1 MVSSLTESSVSIH
14 RIALRAAEE
23 TAMVYPEV
31 HGGLCSS
38 STDDSR
44 RELGVKEERDEV
56 LVRRVAES
64 GDERAFSELYDRYV
78 GLVYGAGI
86 RYLRERAHAEDLVQ
100 EVFLSVW
107 RGAGSFDATK
117 AGFATWIYRITRN
130 RATDHVRRRRSRVR
144 TVGSDFPI
152 EPEEA
157 DPAGDLSRSFD
168 IAAALSRLTPVHREV
183 LTLAYMEG
191 LTQREISRRTDT
203 PLGTVKSRTTAALLA
218 LRENVSI
225 IDRQT
230 EDE

>member
-86 RYLRERAHAEDLVQ
+86 RYLRERTHAEDLVQ

-107 RGAGSFDATK
+107 RGAASFDVSK

-144 TVGSDFPI
+144 TVGSEFPL
-152 EPEEA
+152 EPEEV

-168 IAAALSRLTPVHREV
+168 IVAALSRLTPVHREV

-191 LTQREISRRTDT
+191 LTQREISRRTDM

-225 IDRQT
+225 TDRQT

>member
-1 MVSSLTESSVSIH
+1 
-14 RIALRAAEE
+14 
-23 TAMVYPEV
+23 MVYPEV

-44 RELGVKEERDEV
+44 RELGVKEERDEI
-56 LVRRVAES
+56 LVRRVAEF

-107 RGAGSFDATK
+107 RGAASFDVSK

>member
-1 MVSSLTESSVSIH
+1 MVCRLTDSTLSIH
-14 RIALRAAEE
+14 RITLRAAEG

-31 HGGLCSS
+31 RGGGWLT
-38 STDDSR
+38 STDGSR
-44 RELGVKEERDEV
+44 RELGVKEERDEI

-86 RYLRERAHAEDLVQ
+86 RYLRERTHAEDLVQ

-107 RGAGSFDATK
+107 RGAASFDVSK

-130 RATDHVRRRRSRVR
+130 RATDQVRRRRSRVR
-144 TVGSDFPI
+144 TVGSDFPL
-152 EPEEA
+152 EPEEV

-218 LRENVSI
+218 LRESVSI
-225 IDRQT
+225 IDGQA
-230 EDE
+230 EDG

>member
-1 MVSSLTESSVSIH
+1 M
-14 RIALRAAEE
+14 
-23 TAMVYPEV
+23 
-31 HGGLCSS
+31 
-38 STDDSR
+38 
-44 RELGVKEERDEV
+44 KEERDEV

-78 GLVYGAGI
+78 SLVYSAGI
-86 RYLRERAHAEDLVQ
+86 RYLRDRAHAEDLVQ

-107 RGAGSFDATK
+107 RGAASFDASK

-130 RATDHVRRRRSRVR
+130 RATDQVRRRRSRVR
-144 TVGSDFPI
+144 TVGSDLPL

-157 DPAGDLSRSFD
+157 APTGDLSRSFD
-168 IAAALSRLTPVHREV
+168 IVAALSRLAPIHREV

-191 LTQREISRRTDT
+191 LTQREISHRTDT

-218 LRENVSI
+218 LRKNMLT
-225 IDRQT
+225 IDGRP

>member
-1 MVSSLTESSVSIH
+1 
-14 RIALRAAEE
+14 
-23 TAMVYPEV
+23 MVYPGV
-31 HGGLCSS
+31 TGMRWPSS
-38 STDDSR
+38 YDGSR

-64 GDERAFSELYDRYV
+64 GDERAFAELYDRYV
-78 GLVYGAGI
+78 GLVYGAGM
-86 RYLRERAHAEDLVQ
+86 RYLRDRAHAEDLVQ

-107 RGAGSFDATK
+107 RGSASFDASK
-117 AGFATWIYRITRN
+117 AGFATWVYRITRN

-144 TVGSDFPI
+144 TVGSDFPV

-168 IAAALSRLTPVHREV
+168 VAAALSRLTPVHREV

-203 PLGTVKSRTTAALLA
+203 PLGTVKSRTSAALLA
-218 LRENVSI
+218 LRENLLVV
-225 IDRQT
+225 DEGP

>member
-1 MVSSLTESSVSIH
+1 M
-14 RIALRAAEE
+14 
-23 TAMVYPEV
+23 
-31 HGGLCSS
+31 
-38 STDDSR
+38 
-44 RELGVKEERDEV
+44 KEERDEI
-56 LVRRVAES
+56 LVRRVAEF

-107 RGAGSFDATK
+107 RGAASFDVSK

>member
-1 MVSSLTESSVSIH
+1 
-14 RIALRAAEE
+14 
-23 TAMVYPEV
+23 MVYPGV
-31 HGGLCSS
+31 IGMGWPSS
-38 STDDSR
+38 YDGSR

-64 GDERAFSELYDRYV
+64 GDERAFAELYDRYV
-78 GLVYGAGI
+78 GLVYGAGM
-86 RYLRERAHAEDLVQ
+86 RYLRDRAHAEDLVQ

-107 RGAGSFDATK
+107 RGSASFDASK
-117 AGFATWIYRITRN
+117 AGFATWVYRITRN

-144 TVGSDFPI
+144 TVGSDFPV

-168 IAAALSRLTPVHREV
+168 VAAALSRLTPVHREV

-191 LTQREISRRTDT
+191 LTQREISRWTDT
-203 PLGTVKSRTTAALLA
+203 PLGTVKSRTSAALLA
-218 LRENVSI
+218 LRENLLVVDESP
-225 IDRQT
+225 